1 MDYPKISISII
12 LIIIY
17 LIIFGKV
24 SIEKY
29 LDGGVL
35 INQNEK
41 RTLTIDPP
49 VKYIISISISI
60 LQLSPL
66 VIALYTFSPTTY
78 SAWKWKNWTA
88 CEDKVTTKDVKDCF
102 NENGYMLNETI
113 LEIHGNAS
121 HFVKTTLEQGF
132 VHFLQPAA
140 GSIQFSPANTFRLKL
155 NHSMGYYISIM
166 DPKYQIITAHPT
178 ATPQTFIEIEQNSG
192 VKLIYLKVS
201 GA

>member
-1 MDYPKISISII
+1 M
-12 LIIIY
+12 
-17 LIIFGKV
+17 IF
-24 SIEKY
+24 I
-29 LDGGVL
+29 
-35 INQNEK
+35 
-41 RTLTIDPP
+41 
-49 VKYIISISISI
+49 
-60 LQLSPL
+60 SPL

-121 HFVKTTLEQGF
+121 HFVKTTLEHGF
-132 VHFLQPAA
+132 VHFLQPAT
-140 GSIQFSPANTFRLKL
+140 GSIQFLPSNTFRLKL

-192 VKLIYLKVS
+192 VKLIYLKV
-201 GA
+201 

>member
-1 MDYPKISISII
+1 MDYPKIFISII

-121 HFVKTTLEQGF
+121 HFVKTTLDQSF
-132 VHFLQPAA
+132 VHFLQPAT
-140 GSIQFSPANTFRLKL
+140 GSIQFLPSNTFRLKL

-192 VKLIYLKVS
+192 VKLIYLKV
-201 GA
+201 